1 MSVNNLTSLKSFFN
15 HFCMKNLTFM
25 NRNKYNFSHLK
36 SQVNISMRNNSLR
49 GSTSL
54 AEDCQYAA
62 VNTQG
67 NDKLFSHSH
76 IEVNDIFSL
85 FFLKQKQSV
94 RSFIT
99 VNIVSTELVLT

>member
-1 MSVNNLTSLKSFFN
+1 
-15 HFCMKNLTFM
+15 M

-67 NDKLFSHSH
+67 NDKLFRSYFPIHILKLMTFSH
-76 IEVNDIFSL
+76 
-85 FFLKQKQSV
+85 FF
-94 RSFIT
+94 F
-99 VNIVSTELVLT
+99 